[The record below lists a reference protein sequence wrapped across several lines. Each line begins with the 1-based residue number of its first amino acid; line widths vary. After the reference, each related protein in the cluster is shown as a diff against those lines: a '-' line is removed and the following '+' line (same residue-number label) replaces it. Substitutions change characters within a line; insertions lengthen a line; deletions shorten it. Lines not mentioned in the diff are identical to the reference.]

1 MRQTLPESRC
11 AFINKLLR
19 CIPLSLRA
27 IDEDNRM
34 SRDKICSTTLDIGMP
49 FQSLKH
55 IYTRILLLLILT
67 ISGLFSQAFAEQNT
81 ESPSIAITIDDL
93 PFVGEGK
100 NFHLNMIIDTIKSEE
115 IPATGFVIAGNVRA
129 ENWPVLRKFKDAGL
143 GIGNHTLTH
152 ANANQMST
160 DSYIQQID
168 EADRLLSTMLTKP
181 KYFRFPYLATGQ
193 GEKKQNIEAY
203 LASKHYH
210 VAPITIDSKDF
221 IFNQLLLSVP
231 ELERRHFI
239 TVLKPCYLDYI
250 WQQTQLAEEKTR
262 LQKKNNP
269 AQILLIHS
277 NLLNAYV
284 LPDIIKLYRE
294 HGYQFVSLKTA
305 LTA

>member
-1 MRQTLPESRC
+1 MHLP
-11 AFINKLLR
+11 LLKR
-19 CIPLSLRA
+19 I
-27 IDEDNRM
+27 
-34 SRDKICSTTLDIGMP
+34 
-49 FQSLKH
+49 H
-55 IYTRILLLLILT
+55 IIRPLLLILT
-67 ISGLFSQAFAEQNT
+67 TVSLFSAANAEQPAQP
-81 ESPSIAITIDDL
+81 PSIAITIDDL

-100 NFHLNMIIDTIKSEE
+100 NFHLNMIIDTFKSEE

-129 ENWPVLRKFKDAGL
+129 ENWSVLQKFKDAGL

-168 EADRLLSTMLTKP
+168 EADRLLSTILTKP

-193 GEKKQNIEAY
+193 GEKKQNIQAY
-203 LASKHYH
+203 LTSKHYH

-262 LQKKNNP
+262 SLKKSHQP
-269 AQILLIHS
+269 QILLIHS

-284 LPDIIKLYRE
+284 LPDIIKLYRD